1 MATYDLIPTMT
12 KYLDPQLAF
21 ALLEFVRARGIYKDR
36 DVLEAQIK
44 LLKATNMVE
53 YTMELYEDLH
63 GVNSAPKEMEQ
74 RRDAV
79 IQRVNEL
86 QENSRRIFDVISDKN
101 TVQNLKADRNLNI
114 TFLKVCTDYILFS
127 CIGHGPSVRPSSKTY
142 AEHQNFHL
150 HICTLN
156 TV

>member
-1 MATYDLIPTMT
+1 MT

-21 ALLEFVRARGIYKDR
+21 ALLEFIRARAIYKDN

-53 YTMELYEDLH
+53 FTMELYNELH
-63 GVNSAPKEMEQ
+63 GANSAPKQMEE

-79 IQRVNEL
+79 IQRVTEL

-114 TFLKVCTDYILFS
+114 TFLKVCLDCRS
-127 CIGHGPSVRPSSKTY
+127 CVRVHFCVLLACDLLVRTRLAP
-142 AEHQNFHL
+142 QGL
-150 HICTLN
+150 PR
-156 TV
+156 

>member
-21 ALLEFVRARGIYKDR
+21 ALLEFIRARAIYKDN

-53 YTMELYEDLH
+53 FTMELYNELH
-63 GVNSAPKEMEQ
+63 GANSAPKQMEE

-79 IQRVNEL
+79 IQRVTEL

-114 TFLKVCTDYILFS
+114 TFLKVCLDCRS
-127 CIGHGPSVRPSSKTY
+127 CVRVHFCVLLACDLLVRTRLAP
-142 AEHQNFHL
+142 QGL
-150 HICTLN
+150 PR
-156 TV
+156 

>member
-12 KYLDPQLAF
+12 KFLDPQLAF
-21 ALLEFVRARGIYKDR
+21 ALLEFIRARTIYKDG

-53 YTMELYEDLH
+53 FTMELHNELH
-63 GVNSAPKEMEQ
+63 GANTAPKEMEE

-79 IQRVNEL
+79 IKRVTEL
-86 QENSRRIFDVISDKN
+86 QENSRRIFDVISDKS

-114 TFLKVCTDYILFS
+114 TFLKVCSKGLNCFS
-127 CIGHGPSVRPSSKTY
+127 IGYGLGARDSLTS
-142 AEHQNFHL
+142 A
-150 HICTLN
+150 
-156 TV
+156 